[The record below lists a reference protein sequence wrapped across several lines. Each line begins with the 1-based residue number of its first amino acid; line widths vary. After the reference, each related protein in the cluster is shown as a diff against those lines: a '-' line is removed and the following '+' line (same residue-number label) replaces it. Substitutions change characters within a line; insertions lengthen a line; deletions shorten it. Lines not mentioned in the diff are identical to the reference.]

1 MDLIDRYLA
10 AVARQLPAKQA
21 ADIRAELGDVLLSRV
36 EEQEARLGRPLER
49 REVEALL
56 IDFGNPLT
64 VAGRYRKTQHL
75 IGPEVFPYWWATVKI
90 AMAVVAGI
98 YLVLII
104 VGALAHA
111 TPDQFTH
118 GTPPVAVVVIY
129 LFGLITVLFA
139 AFERFGKVQV
149 LQKWKPS
156 RLPPAVG
163 KRRSP
168 FELGFEI
175 AWNIVFLG
183 WWLGAYKFR
192 DLIHPPYPDF
202 MDVSLAPVW
211 ATWRW
216 AVVAFIASE
225 IAADVLALARPD
237 WLATNTAILT
247 VRYLFA
253 IAVLGAILRAG
264 HWIVVK
270 APIMPAHEQVLL
282 QANFDRGMQIG
293 ITVTIIG
300 MAARIALEVWRLWR
314 ARQLLTAP
322 ASAQAVR
329 G

>member
-1 MDLIDRYLA
+1 MDLIERYLA

-21 ADIRAELGDVLLSRV
+21 ADIRAELGDILLSRV

-49 REVEALL
+49 AEVEALL
-56 IDFGNPLT
+56 IDFGNPLS

-75 IGPEVFPYWWATVKI
+75 IGPEVFPYWWAAIKV
-90 AMAVVAGI
+90 MLAVVAGI

-104 VGALAHA
+104 IGALADA
-111 TPDQFTH
+111 TPKDFNARV
-118 GTPPVAVVVIY
+118 PSAAVVVVY
-129 LFGLITVLFA
+129 LFGLITLGAA
-139 AFERFGKVQV
+139 AFERFGKVQA
-149 LQKWKPS
+149 LQTWKPS

-211 ATWRW
+211 ATWSW
-216 AVVAFIASE
+216 AIVVFIASE

-253 IAVLGAILRAG
+253 IAVFGAILRAG

-270 APIMPAHEQVLL
+270 APIMPPHEQVLL

-293 ITVTIIG
+293 ITVTVIG

-314 ARQLLTAP
+314 ARQLLAAP
-322 ASAQAVR
+322 GSAQAAR